1 MTAENFPPP
10 PSRRSFD
17 GAFDGI
23 PAGDPGEDGD
33 SVHSTPSDTREVPTR
48 FGKYTVIRKL
58 AVGGMAE
65 LFLAIQ
71 RSVAGFEKLIVIK
84 RILPSMNHD
93 RAFIDMFLHEARIA
107 ATLSHPNIVQ
117 VFDVG
122 QVDGTY
128 FIAMEHVHGEDLRAI
143 VRQMRKKGVSEFPLE
158 HALSIILGM
167 CAGLAYAHEK
177 RDLEGSALNI
187 VHRDISPQNV
197 VVTFSGDVKIV
208 DFGIAKSD
216 VKLHADTKS
225 GRLKGKVPY
234 MSPEQARGEV
244 VDWRSDVFSVGVLLF
259 ELTTGKRLF
268 KGASEYETLKLICDR
283 DYPVPSE
290 IREGYP
296 PELERIVMRALAKD
310 RSERYQSARE
320 MQQALEEFA
329 RRERIPVSTIA
340 LNHFMQSLFED
351 QLATQKQALL
361 EGKQLADIIELRK
374 SDSAL
379 PEAPSGR
386 LSQSVLSTPAASRTL
401 TELKARRKRRSLA
414 IGAAIAVAVGGV
426 AAFGMARGRVPAAA
440 SMGALD
446 ATPKGSIVVTSDPPG
461 AAIWINGDLRPEV
474 TPATVTQLPTGRSI
488 GVKLTK
494 DGFERSSEEILLTDG
509 EPKGNV
515 AITLRR
521 GSVSVD
527 VSCKIAGADCQSVKL
542 TLDGK
547 AEAGTKLDGVSSG
560 DKHTLVVSVPG
571 ASEQTFSFSGAPFEK
586 KHFDVVL
593 DKDATDAPSAPGGTS
608 SGHHAHASAN
618 AAPQSANAPAS
629 AAPVGTGKLNVGASG
644 GWCNVTVDGVA
655 RGATPV
661 AGIDLGVGPHK
672 VTCTLA
678 DGKAQTAMVTVNAD
692 ATARYRFTLGQ

>member
-1 MTAENFPPP
+1 MEGLP
-10 PSRRSFD
+10 R
-17 GAFDGI
+17 
-23 PAGDPGEDGD
+23 
-33 SVHSTPSDTREVPTR
+33 R
-48 FGKYTVIRKL
+48 FGKYTLIRKL

-84 RILPSMNHD
+84 RILPSMNQD

-107 ATLSHPNIVQ
+107 ATLSHPSIVHI
-117 VFDVG
+117 FDVG

-128 FIAMEHVHGEDLRAI
+128 FIAMEHVHGEDLRSI
-143 VRQMRKKGVSEFPLE
+143 VRQMRKKGVNEFPLE
-158 HALSIILGM
+158 HAISIILGM

-177 RDLEGSALNI
+177 RDLDGSALNI

-197 VVTFSGDVKIV
+197 VVTFTGDVKIV

-216 VKLHADTKS
+216 VKLHADTRS

-244 VDWRSDVFSVGVLLF
+244 VDWRSDVFAVGVMLF

-283 DYPVPSE
+283 EYPLPSE

-296 PELERIVMRALAKD
+296 LDLEAIVMRALAKD
-310 RSERYQSARE
+310 RETRYQSARE
-320 MQQALEEFA
+320 MQQALEEFV

-351 QLATQKQALL
+351 KLASQKEALL
-361 EGKQLADIIELRK
+361 QGKQLADIIEAQK
-374 SDSAL
+374 SEPAIE
-379 PEAPSGR
+379 EAR
-386 LSQSVLSTPAASRTL
+386 LSQSVLSTPAASRTV
-401 TELKARRKRRSLA
+401 TEIKALRKRRS
-414 IGAAIAVAVGGV
+414 VAVG
-426 AAFGMARGRVPAAA
+426 AAAVVVLGSVGAIGMVRARGSSPAASA
-440 SMGALD
+440 AAGAT
-446 ATPKGSIVVTSDPPG
+446 AKGSIVVTSDPPG

-474 TPATVTQLPTGRSI
+474 TPAIVSDLPTGRPI

-515 AITLRR
+515 AIALRR

-527 VSCKIAGADCQSVKL
+527 VSCKPAGVDCSKASLV
-542 TLDGK
+542 LDGK
-547 AEAGTKLDGVSSG
+547 SVAGTTIDGVSSG
-560 DKHTLVVSVPG
+560 ELHTLVVSVPG
-571 ASEQTFSFSGAPFEK
+571 ASDQSFSFSGSPFET

-593 DKDATDAPSAPGGTS
+593 DRAANDLALAAASRRP
-608 SGHHAHASAN
+608 AHG
-618 AAPQSANAPAS
+618 S
-629 AAPVGTGKLNVGASG
+629 AAPGPVAPAGSGKLNVGASG

-661 AGIDLGVGPHK
+661 AGIDLSAGPHK
-672 VTCTLA
+672 ITCAPA
-678 DGKAQTAMVTVNAD
+678 DGKAQTATVVIPAD
-692 ATARYRFTLGQ
+692 GTTRYRFTL